1 MTKKNLQNSIYA
13 IAICIAVI
21 WWAPIMVA
29 SCSSVGA
36 PETAV
41 EQIYKE
47 TKDPMALA
55 KAAYLDALVTFND
68 LAERYVK
75 YMPYMLL
82 NHPDRHEQIMGYF
95 KDMDDMLTM
104 WQGFSQLGVLPEN
117 ATTNFETYA
126 NGIITILMAIDGEI
140 K

>member
-1 MTKKNLQNSIYA
+1 MEMKTKNLKCSLCVMCA
-13 IAICIAVI
+13 LIALVCWV
-21 WWAPIMVA
+21 PVTTT

-104 WQGFSQLGVLPEN
+104 WQGFSQQQKHLLSSCLLPE
-117 ATTNFETYA
+117 
-126 NGIITILMAIDGEI
+126 
-140 K
+140 